1 MKKSLLGLFL
11 MMGAVCANAQVV
23 KVYKGGSM
31 VSMCYDAD
39 SVVFSEKPDG
49 LLTGAFSVSA
59 DKQVYFSSGNLQYTQ
74 STKTWAFAEQ
84 QYGRVSTANVSND
97 TLPDVLD
104 LFGWSGD
111 NTTAPFG
118 VCFSNET
125 SDFLGDFVDWGINM
139 STNTI
144 TWRTLTLDEWDY
156 LVGRRANADSL
167 ISVACISINADGS
180 EFTNGLILLPD
191 DWKCPEGIAF
201 KLGFY
206 LAEASSEQTFATY
219 QTIVLSDWEKLE
231 AAGAVFL
238 PTSGYRSKGNCYDVN
253 RFGFYRS
260 STPDEIEH
268 TSRVLRFTS
277 YSAGSFGWG
286 SLYFCQ
292 AVRLVT
298 DVK

>member
-1 MKKSLLGLFL
+1 MKKILLGLFL
-11 MMGAVCANAQVV
+11 MMGAVSADAQVV

-59 DKQVYFSSGNLQYTQ
+59 DKQVHFSSGNLQYTQ

-118 VCFSNET
+118 VCFSNER
-125 SDFLGDFVDWGINM
+125 SDYSGDFVDWGINM
-139 STNTI
+139 STDKI
-144 TWRTLTLDEWDY
+144 TWRTLTKDEWDY
-156 LVGRRANADSL
+156 LVDRRANADSL

-191 DWKCPEGIAF
+191 DWKCPEGVAF
-201 KLGFY
+201 KLGFS
-206 LAEASSEQTFATY
+206 EAFGEQAFATY

-238 PTSGYRSKGNCYDVN
+238 PASGYRTKGNVSDVD
-253 RFGFYRS
+253 RFGFYWS
-260 STPDEIEH
+260 STPDEIDFRA
-268 TSRVLRFTS
+268 RVLRFS
-277 YSAGSFGWG
+277 SAIASTDRWG